1 MQQWHTLS
9 IRRKLM
15 FSTFLLTCL
24 ATLALVAVSSWMF
37 GQSSRRALRSKG
49 ATLAALSAESAK
61 AAVQFEDVS
70 LLDQQFALLLGTD
83 PEVVLAAMVILDPAG
98 GAPRV
103 LVQKLAPGAPALEA
117 GALARTMAARAPD
130 RPGQPRTL
138 ATRGCLALTVPVEDA
153 GKQAFF
159 VLGLS
164 QHQARLQMLG
174 NLAAM
179 GLVAAL
185 VLALGFIAAQF
196 LARTLIH
203 PLEIFQGRMKDIAT
217 GEGDLTARLDVR
229 GTDEI
234 AVLAGHF
241 NHFVANI
248 QTLVRETV
256 AIASSVAS
264 GTLQMA
270 ASMNQMNAA
279 ADAIAHSAEA
289 QKTSVAD
296 TTGSLTAIA
305 ESARV
310 VSQAVTDALQVFDQA
325 QAAAA
330 KGGGAVDASVAGMR
344 AIHDTDQQIGH
355 ILTVI
360 SELAN
365 QTNLLSLNAAI
376 EAAKAGDQGKGFAV
390 VAEEVR
396 KLAERS
402 AQAAKEITSL
412 IRASSRNV
420 AEGTAAA
427 NAAGEALQSIQAAIS
442 QSGDRMHAVGGQSLA
457 QREDSSRVV
466 AAMGSLAGIAE
477 GNAGAT
483 EQMAATIR
491 ETSRTVEHLSLQAEK
506 LNLLVG
512 RFRA

>member
-1 MQQWHTLS
+1 MPQPMIIWS
-9 IRRKLM
+9 
-15 FSTFLLTCL
+15 
-24 ATLALVAVSSWMF
+24 
-37 GQSSRRALRSKG
+37 
-49 ATLAALSAESAK
+49 LSATNEALCMT
-61 AAVQFEDVS
+61 
-70 LLDQQFALLLGTD
+70 LL
-83 PEVVLAAMVILDPAG
+83 P
-98 GAPRV
+98 
-103 LVQKLAPGAPALEA
+103 
-117 GALARTMAARAPD
+117 
-130 RPGQPRTL
+130 
-138 ATRGCLALTVPVEDA
+138 
-153 GKQAFF
+153 
-159 VLGLS
+159 
-164 QHQARLQMLG
+164 
-174 NLAAM
+174 
-179 GLVAAL
+179 AL

-217 GEGDLTARLDVR
+217 GKGDLTARLDVR
-229 GTDEI
+229 GSDEI

-420 AEGTAAA
+420 AEGTAAV